1 MTGGGQGDGSR
12 STIGVG
18 LIGAGSFGRR
28 LAGRLPSVPG
38 LRLVALHDAQPDTAA
53 AAAAALGVPATVSV
67 RELIERPD
75 VGAVI
80 IATPHASHAE
90 LAIGA
95 AAAGQHLFVEK
106 PLAVTTA
113 DARAITDAAHT
124 AGVTLVVGHVTRLLP
139 VAARALELL
148 DEGVIGRPLGA
159 WMMRHQPLTRRG
171 WMTRR
176 ADFGMLL
183 HSPAV
188 HNVDL
193 LLRILGPARTVS
205 ALAAPPIQPIE
216 YPDIVS
222 ILVGH
227 EAGGVGSLGATVSDP
242 LFSPGGTSSA
252 RIVGSEGGL
261 AFDIATGRI
270 EHQRI
275 EGELVR
281 EVIETEGWGL
291 DDAVT
296 AELTSFR
303 DAIRGD
309 AAPFV
314 SPVEAIRAVAVCE
327 AADRSIALEGAPVR
341 IADLP
346 GMGGIS

>member
-1 MTGGGQGDGSR
+1 MSAAGSADQGR
-12 STIGVG
+12 PVIGVG

-28 LAGRLPSVPG
+28 LAGRLPTVPG

-53 AAAAALGVPATVSV
+53 AASAELGVPAATTATQ
-67 RELIERPD
+67 LIERPD
-75 VGAVI
+75 VQAVI
-80 IATPHASHAE
+80 IATPHASHAGPAVE
-90 LAIGA
+90 A
-95 AAAGQHLFVEK
+95 AAAGRHLFVEK

-113 DARAITDAAHT
+113 DARAIVDAARA
-124 AGVTLVVGHVTRLLP
+124 AGVALVAGHVTRLLP
-139 VAARALELL
+139 VARRALELL

-159 WMMRHQPLTRRG
+159 WMIRHQPLTRRG

-176 ADFGMLL
+176 ADFGMVL

-193 LLRILGPARTVS
+193 LLRILGPARSVS

-227 EAGGVGSLGATVSDP
+227 ETGGVGSLGATVSDP
-242 LFSPGGTSSA
+242 LFAPGGTSSA
-252 RIVGSEGGL
+252 RVVGSEGGL

-275 EGELVR
+275 DGDLVS
-281 EVIETEGWGL
+281 EVIETDGWGL

-309 AAPFV
+309 APPFV
-314 SPVEAIRAVAVCE
+314 SPLDAIRAVAVCD
-327 AADRSIALEGAPVR
+327 AADRSLALGGAPITV
-341 IADLP
+341 ADLP
-346 GMGGIS
+346 GMDGTL